1 MISFELTQEQRAMQ
15 EHFQRL
21 AVERLQPRS
30 MQIDAAAPAGVDPDY
45 LTFIAEENL
54 NAFLIP
60 EEYGGKPLDH
70 VSLAILFEEL
80 GAGCAGFAAVYAQ
93 TFHSIAALL
102 IGGSDEQKKFFFPSL
117 LPPGGHVSSFCVTE
131 EKSGSNTS
139 SFSTVFSRR
148 GESFILRGEKSPVI
162 NAGQSRFY
170 VVWAS
175 EEGTRNRA
183 GISTFLIPGKTEGLR
198 FGPYHDKPGFRPA
211 PTATVHLED
220 IRISEE
226 NMIGP
231 AGSGYL
237 LLMQILDW
245 GRALSA
251 AMAVGLARAA
261 IEEVTRFA
269 KQRVI
274 LKRPIIKNQSIA
286 FLLADLVTELEAAR
300 ALVWRA
306 CRLIDMGRDHTVA
319 SSMAK
324 LYASELAVR
333 ATTEGLL
340 IIGQSG
346 YKRPSL
352 IDKIHRDAQALR
364 IAEGTS
370 HVQKL
375 IISGQ
380 L

>member
-1 MISFELTQEQRAMQ
+1 MISFEPTEQQLALQ
-15 EHFQRL
+15 AHFQCL
-21 AVERLQPRS
+21 AMERLQPRS
-30 MQIDAAAPAGVDPDY
+30 MLIDAAMPAGVDPDY
-45 LTFIAEENL
+45 LAVIAEEKL

-60 EEYGGKPLDH
+60 EEYGGTPLSRM
-70 VSLAILFEEL
+70 SLAILFEEL

-102 IGGSDEQKKFFFPSL
+102 IGGSEEQKKIFFPLL
-117 LPPGGHVSSFCVTE
+117 LPPGGHVAGFCVTE

-139 SFSTVFSRR
+139 SFSTSFRR
-148 GESFILRGEKSPVI
+148 QADSFIVNGEKNPVI
-162 NAGQSRFY
+162 NAGQGRFY
-170 VVWAS
+170 VVWAN
-175 EEGTRNRA
+175 EEGTKNRA
-183 GISTFLIPGKTEGLR
+183 GISTFLIPEKAAGLR
-198 FGPYHDKPGFRPA
+198 FGAYHDKPGFRAA
-211 PTATVHLED
+211 PTATVHFEDVRLPLEN
-220 IRISEE
+220 R
-226 NMIGP
+226 IGP

-245 GRALSA
+245 GRAISA
-251 AMAVGLARAA
+251 AIAVGLARTA
-261 IEEVTRFA
+261 IEEIVRFA
-269 KQRVI
+269 KQRVVM
-274 LKRPIIKNQSIA
+274 KRPIIKNQSIA
-286 FLLADLVTELEAAR
+286 FLLAELVTELEAAR

-306 CRLIDMGRDHTVA
+306 CRLIELGRDHTVA

-333 ATTEGLL
+333 ATTEGML
-340 IIGQSG
+340 ILGQMG
-346 YKRPSL
+346 YRRPSL
-352 IDKIHRDAQALR
+352 MDKIHRDAEAFR

>member
-1 MISFELTQEQRAMQ
+1 MISFEPTQKQLTMQ
-15 EHFQRL
+15 AHFQRL
-21 AVERLQPRS
+21 ALERLQPLS
-30 MQIDAAAPAGVDPDY
+30 LHIDAAAPGSIDPDY
-45 LTFIAEENL
+45 LGIIAEENL

-60 EEYGGKPLDH
+60 EKYGGKPLDRI
-70 VSLAILFEEL
+70 SLALLFEEL

-93 TFHSIAALL
+93 TFHSIGALL
-102 IGGSDEQKKFFFPSL
+102 IGGSEKQKKQFFPLL
-117 LPPGGHVSSFCVTE
+117 LPPAGHVAGFCVTE

-139 SFSTVFSRR
+139 SFATVFSRK
-148 GESFILRGEKSPVI
+148 GKSFLLRGEKNTVI
-162 NAGQSRFY
+162 NAGQARFY
-170 VVWAS
+170 VVWAN
-175 EEGTRNRA
+175 EKGTCNRA
-183 GISTFLIPGKTEGLR
+183 GISTFLIPEKTGGLS
-198 FGPYHDKPGFRPA
+198 FGPYHDKPGFRAA

-220 IRISEE
+220 ACIPEG

-245 GRALSA
+245 GRAISGA
-251 AMAVGLARAA
+251 IAVGLARTA
-261 IEEVTRFA
+261 IEEAIRFA

-274 LKRPIIKNQSIA
+274 WKQPIIKNQSIA
-286 FLLADLVTELEAAR
+286 FCLADLVTQLESTR
-300 ALVWRA
+300 ALVWKA
-306 CRLIDMGRDHTVA
+306 CRLIDLGRDHTVA

-324 LYASELAVR
+324 LSASELAVR

-340 IIGQSG
+340 ILGQSG
-346 YKRPSL
+346 YRRLSL
-352 IDKIHRDAQALR
+352 MDKIHRDALAFR

-370 HVQKL
+370 QIQKL

>member
-1 MISFELTQEQRAMQ
+1 MISFEPTEKQLAMQ

-21 AVERLQPRS
+21 AIERLRPRS
-30 MQIDAAAPAGVDPDY
+30 IQIDAATPAGVDPDY
-45 LTFIAEENL
+45 LTVIAEENL

-60 EEYGGKPLDH
+60 EEYGGKSLDRM
-70 VSLAILFEEL
+70 SLAILFEEL

-102 IGGSDEQKKFFFPSL
+102 IGGSEEQKKLFFPLL
-117 LPPGGHVSSFCVTE
+117 LPPGGHVASFCVTE

-139 SFSTVFSRR
+139 SFSTFFSRKGR
-148 GESFILRGEKSPVI
+148 SFILRGEKNPVI
-162 NAGQSRFY
+162 NAGQGRFY
-170 VVWAS
+170 VVWAN
-175 EEGTRNRA
+175 EEGTKNRS
-183 GISTFLIPGKTEGLR
+183 GISTFLIPERSGGLR
-198 FGPYHDKPGFRPA
+198 FGPYHDKPGFRSA

-220 IRISEE
+220 VRIPKD

-237 LLMQILDW
+237 LLMQTLDW

-251 AMAVGLARAA
+251 AIAVGLARAA
-261 IEEVTRFA
+261 IEEVIRFA

-306 CRLIDMGRDHTVA
+306 CRLIDLGKDHTVA

-340 IIGQSG
+340 ILGQSG
-346 YKRPSL
+346 YRRPSL
-352 IDKIHRDAQALR
+352 MEKIHRDAQAFR

>member
-1 MISFELTQEQRAMQ
+1 MISFEPTEKQLAMQ
-15 EHFQRL
+15 AYFRRL
-21 AVERLQPRS
+21 ATERLQPRAL
-30 MQIDAAAPAGVDPDY
+30 QIDAATPVGIDPDY
-45 LTFIAEENL
+45 LAVIAEENL

-60 EEYGGKPLDH
+60 EEYGGKPLDRM
-70 VSLAILFEEL
+70 SLSILFEEL

-93 TFHSIAALL
+93 TFHSISALL
-102 IGGSDEQKKFFFPSL
+102 IGGSEDQKKLFFPLL

-139 SFSTVFSRR
+139 SFSTFFSQK
-148 GESFILRGEKSPVI
+148 GKSFILRGEKNPVI
-162 NAGQSRFY
+162 NAGQGRFY
-170 VVWAS
+170 VVWANG
-175 EEGTRNRA
+175 EGTRNRA
-183 GISTFLIPGKTEGLR
+183 GISAFLIPEKTGGLR

-211 PTATVHLED
+211 PTATIHLED
-220 IRISEE
+220 VRIPKE

-251 AMAVGLARAA
+251 AMAVGLARTA
-261 IEEVTRFA
+261 IEEVIRFA

-300 ALVWRA
+300 LLVWRA
-306 CRLIDMGRDHTVA
+306 CRLMDMGRDHTVA

-340 IIGQSG
+340 ILGQSG
-346 YKRPSL
+346 YRRPSL
-352 IDKIHRDAQALR
+352 MDKIHRDAQALR

>member
-1 MISFELTQEQRAMQ
+1 MISFEPTEKQLALQAR
-15 EHFQRL
+15 FQRL
-21 AVERLQPRS
+21 AMERLQPRS
-30 MQIDAAAPAGVDPDY
+30 MMIDAATPAGVDPDY
-45 LTFIAEENL
+45 LAVIAEEKL

-60 EEYGGKPLDH
+60 EEYGGTPLSRM
-70 VSLAILFEEL
+70 SLAILFEEL

-102 IGGSDEQKKFFFPSL
+102 IGGSEEQKKIFFPLL
-117 LPPGGHVSSFCVTE
+117 LPPGGHVAGFCVTE

-139 SFSTVFSRR
+139 SFSTSFSRKA
-148 GESFILRGEKSPVI
+148 GSFIVHGEKNPVI
-162 NAGQSRFY
+162 NAGQGRFY
-170 VVWAS
+170 VVWAN
-175 EEGTRNRA
+175 EDGTKNRA
-183 GISTFLIPGKTEGLR
+183 GISAFLIPEKAAGLR
-198 FGPYHDKPGFRPA
+198 FGTYHDKPGFRAA
-211 PTATVHLED
+211 PTATVHFDNVCLP
-220 IRISEE
+220 EE
-226 NMIGP
+226 NIIGP

-245 GRALSA
+245 GRAISA
-251 AMAVGLARAA
+251 AIAVGLARTA
-261 IEEVTRFA
+261 IEEIIRFA

-274 LKRPIIKNQSIA
+274 MRRPIIKNQSIA
-286 FLLADLVTELEAAR
+286 FLLAELVTELEAAR

-306 CRLIDMGRDHTVA
+306 CRLIELGRDHTVA
-319 SSMAK
+319 ASMAK

-333 ATTEGLL
+333 ATTEGML
-340 IIGQSG
+340 ILGQMG
-346 YKRPSL
+346 YRRPSL
-352 IDKIHRDAQALR
+352 MDKIHRDAEAFR

>member
-1 MISFELTQEQRAMQ
+1 MISLEPTEKQLTLQ
-15 EHFQRL
+15 EHFRRL
-21 AVERLQPRS
+21 AVKRLQPQSIR
-30 MQIDAAAPAGVDPDY
+30 IDVAKPAGVDPDY
-45 LTFIAEENL
+45 LAVIAEENL

-60 EEYGGKPLDH
+60 EAYGGKPLDWM
-70 VSLAILFEEL
+70 SLAILFEEL

-102 IGGSDEQKKFFFPSL
+102 IGGSEEQKKRFFPHL
-117 LPPGGHVSSFCVTE
+117 LPPGGRVASFCVTE

-139 SFSTVFSRR
+139 SFSTSFSRK
-148 GESFILRGEKSPVI
+148 EKFFILNGDKEPII
-162 NAGQSRFY
+162 NAGKSRFY
-170 VVWAS
+170 VVWAN
-175 EEGTRNRA
+175 EEGTKNRA
-183 GISTFLIPGKTEGLR
+183 GISTFLIPAKTAGLG

-211 PTATVHLED
+211 PTAAVHFKNV
-220 IRISEE
+220 RIPEG

-245 GRALSA
+245 GRALGA
-251 AMAVGLARAA
+251 AIAVGLARTA
-261 IEEVTRFA
+261 IEEAIRFA

-274 LKRPIIKNQSIA
+274 LKRPIIRNQSIA
-286 FLLADLVTELEAAR
+286 FMLADLVTELEAAR

-306 CRLIDMGRDHTVA
+306 CRLIDLGRDHTVA

-340 IIGQSG
+340 ILGQSG

-352 IDKIHRDAQALR
+352 MDKLHRDAQAFR

>member
-1 MISFELTQEQRAMQ
+1 MISFEPTEKQLTMQ
-15 EHFQRL
+15 EYFRRL
-21 AVERLQPRS
+21 AIERLQPRS
-30 MQIDAAAPAGVDPDY
+30 IQIDAAIPTGIDPDY
-45 LTFIAEENL
+45 LAVIAEENL

-60 EEYGGKPLDH
+60 EKYGGKPLDRM
-70 VSLAILFEEL
+70 SLAILFEEL
-80 GAGCAGFAAVYAQ
+80 GAGCAGLAAVYAQ

-102 IGGSDEQKKFFFPSL
+102 IGGSEEQKKRFFPLL
-117 LPPGGHVSSFCVTE
+117 LPPGGHVASFCVTE

-139 SFSTVFSRR
+139 SFSTSLSFSRKGR
-148 GESFILRGEKSPVI
+148 SFILRGDKNPVI
-162 NAGQSRFY
+162 NAGQGQFY
-170 VVWAS
+170 VVWAN

-183 GISTFLIPGKTEGLR
+183 GISTFLIPEKTGGLG
-198 FGPYHDKPGFRPA
+198 FGTYHDKPGFRPA
-211 PTATVHLED
+211 PTATVHLKD
-220 IRISEE
+220 VRIPEG

-251 AMAVGLARAA
+251 AIAVSLARTA
-261 IEEVTRFA
+261 IEKAIRFA

-286 FLLADLVTELEAAR
+286 FILDDLVTELEAAR

-306 CRLIDMGRDHTVA
+306 CRLIDLGRDHTVA

-340 IIGQSG
+340 ILGQSG
-346 YKRPSL
+346 YRRPSL
-352 IDKIHRDAQALR
+352 MDKLHRDAQAFR

-370 HVQKL
+370 L
-375 IISGQ
+375 FRN
-380 L
+380 

>member
-1 MISFELTQEQRAMQ
+1 MISFEPTEKQLAMQ
-15 EHFQRL
+15 EHFRRL
-21 AVERLQPRS
+21 AVERLQTRS
-30 MQIDAAAPAGVDPDY
+30 MQIDAAIPAGVDADY
-45 LTFIAEENL
+45 LAVIAEENL

-60 EEYGGKPLDH
+60 EAYGGRPLDRM
-70 VSLAILFEEL
+70 SLAILFEEL

-93 TFHSIAALL
+93 TFHGIAALL
-102 IGGSDEQKKFFFPSL
+102 IGGSEEQKKRFFPLL
-117 LPPGGHVSSFCVTE
+117 LPPGGHVASFCVTE

-139 SFSTVFSRR
+139 SFSTFFNRKGR
-148 GESFILRGEKSPVI
+148 FFILRGEKNPVI
-162 NAGQSRFY
+162 NAGQGRFY
-170 VVWAS
+170 VVWAN
-175 EEGTRNRA
+175 EEGTKNRS
-183 GISTFLIPGKTEGLR
+183 GISTFLIPEKTEGLR

-211 PTATVHLED
+211 PTATVHLENVCIPID
-220 IRISEE
+220 

-237 LLMQILDW
+237 LLMQTLDW

-251 AMAVGLARAA
+251 AIAVGLARAA
-261 IEEVTRFA
+261 IEEVIRFA

-274 LKRPIIKNQSIA
+274 LKRPIIRNQSIA

-306 CRLIDMGRDHTVA
+306 CRLIDIGKDHTVA

-340 IIGQSG
+340 ILGQSG
-346 YKRPSL
+346 YRRPSL
-352 IDKIHRDAQALR
+352 MEKLHRDAQAFR

>member
-1 MISFELTQEQRAMQ
+1 MISFEPTEKQLALQEY
-15 EHFQRL
+15 FQRL
-21 AVERLQPRS
+21 ASERLQPRS
-30 MQIDAAAPAGVDPDY
+30 IEIDAALPAGIDPDY
-45 LTFIAEENL
+45 LAVIAEENL

-60 EEYGGKPLDH
+60 EEYGGKPLDRM
-70 VSLAILFEEL
+70 SLAILFEEL

-102 IGGSDEQKKFFFPSL
+102 IGGSEEQKKLFFPLL
-117 LPPGGHVSSFCVTE
+117 LPPGGQVAGFCVTE

-139 SFSTVFSRR
+139 SFSTVFKRKGR
-148 GESFILRGEKSPVI
+148 SFILHGEKNPVI
-162 NAGQSRFY
+162 NAGQGRFY
-170 VVWAS
+170 VVWAN
-175 EEGTRNRA
+175 EEGTKNRG
-183 GISTFLIPGKTEGLR
+183 GISTFLIPEKTGGLR

-211 PTATVHLED
+211 PTASVHLRD
-220 IRISEE
+220 VRIPET

-231 AGSGYL
+231 TGSGYL

-251 AMAVGLARAA
+251 AIAVGLARTA
-261 IEEVTRFA
+261 IEEATRFA
-269 KQRVI
+269 RQRII
-274 LKRPIIKNQSIA
+274 LRRPIIRNQSIA
-286 FLLADLVTELEAAR
+286 FLLADLATELEAAR

-306 CRLIDMGRDHTVA
+306 CRLIDLGRDHTVA

-340 IIGQSG
+340 ILGQSG

-352 IDKIHRDAQALR
+352 MDKLHRDAQAFR

>member
-1 MISFELTQEQRAMQ
+1 MISFELTQKQLAMQ
-15 EHFQRL
+15 EYFQRL

-30 MQIDAAAPAGVDPDY
+30 MQVDAAAPAGVDPDY

-60 EEYGGKPLDH
+60 KEYGGKPLDH

-102 IGGSDEQKKFFFPSL
+102 IGGSDEQKKLFFPLL

-131 EKSGSNTS
+131 EESGSNTS
-139 SFSTVFSRR
+139 SFSTVFGRK
-148 GESFILRGEKSPVI
+148 GKSFILRGEKSPVI

-170 VVWAS
+170 VVWAN

-183 GISTFLIPGKTEGLR
+183 GISAFLIPGKTEGLR

-211 PTATVHLED
+211 PTATIHLED
-220 IRISEE
+220 IRIPEE

-251 AMAVGLARAA
+251 SMAVGLARTA

-306 CRLIDMGRDHTVA
+306 CRLIDLGRDHTVA

-340 IIGQSG
+340 ILGQSG

-352 IDKIHRDAQALR
+352 MDKIHRDAQVLR